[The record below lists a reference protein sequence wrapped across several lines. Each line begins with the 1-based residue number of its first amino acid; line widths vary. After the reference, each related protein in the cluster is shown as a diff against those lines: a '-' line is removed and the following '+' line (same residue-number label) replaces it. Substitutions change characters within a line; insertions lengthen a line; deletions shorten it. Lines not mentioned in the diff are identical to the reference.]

1 MATAV
6 TTISMASSTKHL
18 SNQEES
24 KKDTHLTELEHVMN
38 DSNVEAYHTIA
49 SKAKLSA
56 LKEGDKSTQ
65 SLFQY
70 LISSNTTAGSCGG
83 ASGGAAVKK
92 AKTGLLRELM
102 RSGGDTTTR
111 GFQLALEQLLVW
123 SSLHEF
129 DANIVVPDDDLAP
142 PKLEGTWITLS
153 KPQFSD
159 CQGVNENN
167 DFMYTLGRMSFGTST
182 STPCRYSMTVTN

>member
-1 MATAV
+1 MATTA
-6 TTISMASSTKHL
+6 TMSTSSSSMIASSIKHL
-18 SNQEES
+18 NKQESE
-24 KKDTHLTELEHVMN
+24 KDTTHLTELEHVMN

-70 LISSNTTAGSCGG
+70 LISSNSN
-83 ASGGAAVKK
+83 ASSATGGGAAVKK
-92 AKTGLLRELM
+92 AKAGLLRELM

-129 DANIVVPDDDLAP
+129 DANIVVPEDELAP

-167 DFMYTLGRMSFGTST
+167 DFMYTLGRMSFGTYNWSFD
-182 STPCRYSMTVTN
+182 S